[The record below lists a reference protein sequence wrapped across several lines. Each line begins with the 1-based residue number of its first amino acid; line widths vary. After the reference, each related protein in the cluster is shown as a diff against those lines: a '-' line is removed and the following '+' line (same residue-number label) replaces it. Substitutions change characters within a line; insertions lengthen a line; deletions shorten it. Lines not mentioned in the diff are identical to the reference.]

1 MATKKKTDNVE
12 KKVPKS
18 KVVRF
23 EVMAF
28 DSGMEFQLPV
38 PVEMKIGDLNSNLT
52 LQVAQVLVKE
62 INLLG
67 HKCLWRR
74 TPKERRGR

>member
-1 MATKKKTDNVE
+1 MATKKKTDNDG

-23 EVMAF
+23 DVMAF
-28 DSGMEFQLPV
+28 DNGMEFQLPV
-38 PVEMKIGDLNSNLT
+38 PVEMKVGDLNSNIV

-74 TPKERRGR
+74 TPKDIRGR

>member
-1 MATKKKTDNVE
+1 MAASKKEPKE

-18 KVVRF
+18 KVIRF

-28 DSGMEFQLPV
+28 DNGMEFQLPV
-38 PVEMKIGDLNSNLT
+38 PVEMKMGELNSNVT

-62 INLLG
+62 LNLLG

-74 TPKERRGR
+74 IPKELR

>member
-1 MATKKKTDNVE
+1 MAASKKEPKE

-18 KVVRF
+18 KVIRF

-28 DSGMEFQLPV
+28 DNGMEFQLPV
-38 PVEMKIGDLNSNLT
+38 PVEMKVGELNSNVT

-62 INLLG
+62 LNLLG

-74 TPKERRGR
+74 IPKELR

>member
-1 MATKKKTDNVE
+1 MATKKKEPKE

-18 KVVRF
+18 KVVRY

-28 DSGMEFQLPV
+28 DNGMEFELPV
-38 PVEMKIGDLNSNLT
+38 PVEMKIGDLNSNVT

-74 TPKERRGR
+74 TPKELR